1 MHYALFDTDLGT
13 CAIAWTP
20 RGIRRLCLPE
30 KNTQALEARIGDAT
44 KHAPENQ
51 IRRAIDLVKYHLGG
65 NPKRFEGV
73 RLDFD
78 GTPPFHRAV
87 YRALRRIPSGAT
99 ISYGELASKAGSPG
113 AARAVGQAMAKNP
126 LPVIVP
132 CHRVLAAKGKPGGF
146 SAYGGTVTKARLLA
160 LEGVGLFESE
170 LPFLR

>member
-30 KNTQALEARIGDAT
+30 KNTQALEARIG
-44 KHAPENQ
+44 
-51 IRRAIDLVKYHLGG
+51 VKYHLGG